1 MFWLLRSAALPEKV
15 GAYAKKVAE
24 TVRAKLQAQLENA
37 GFAMASSL
45 GQLAVNIKATV
56 GDMEECTK
64 FFANIMVPDDMNK
77 SQAQV
82 LGFCES
88 NSAKQL
94 YEQMAELHNIDSE
107 QEMLIS
113 KVQEAFSADPA
124 AALHFQKVI
133 ESVRDQF
140 GKVKDAELATL
151 RSGGQLLG
159 NLTAAQA
166 LVRQLKASES
176 RAILAKKALKGLKR
190 KNHLRCEP
198 LLKQMLEEA
207 APSAGTPLPAPA

>member
-1 MFWLLRSAALPEKV
+1 M
-15 GAYAKKVAE
+15 
-24 TVRAKLQAQLENA
+24 
-37 GFAMASSL
+37 
-45 GQLAVNIKATV
+45 
-56 GDMEECTK
+56 
-64 FFANIMVPDDMNK
+64 MVPDDVKN

-82 LGFCES
+82 QGFCES
-88 NSAKQL
+88 TGAKQL
-94 YEQMAELHNIDSE
+94 YAQMAELHNIDTE

-124 AALHFQKVI
+124 AAMHFQKVI

-140 GKVKDAELATL
+140 GKVRHAELATL
-151 RSGGQLLG
+151 QSGGNLLG

-166 LVRQLKASES
+166 LTRRLKDSES

-190 KNHLRCEP
+190 KNHLSCAP

-207 APSAGTPLPAPA
+207 APAGTLPAFAGPPA